1 MNGPEPLN
9 YAPIP
14 AAAKLDLD
22 LACFQCGYSLRTI
35 DWESVCPECG
45 TPVRRSATGGWL
57 QFAKPE
63 WLRKLRWG
71 VDLTIISAVLAIMGG
86 IAITIYIFAEFI
98 AKNRQPEPVEFSGIN
113 ILLSALYYAL
123 LMAIT
128 LLLTAPEDTGE
139 RGQPVRRTTLGRWI
153 VGLTIGG
160 MVSGMLLT
168 LVVQQPTTPE
178 ELFDRS
184 FLVTA
189 PFLFLSAMCTYVSWF
204 LIIIHVRR
212 IARRDV
218 AGGLVKMMSFILWG
232 GVALVGVGLVAAVLI
247 GVSLAMAAPQMLA
260 AMSTTAPTTSSGP
273 ALPPWL
279 AAAASQPNINVTNM
293 QVTSSGQIVVAT
305 QPAGGATGPG
315 APPPLPPI
323 ARGLLASM
331 CPLIIGECFA
341 FIWMICVVV
350 AVFWLRIVLSRS
362 INDNM
367 NHLIPARA

>member
-1 MNGPEPLN
+1 M
-9 YAPIP
+9 
-14 AAAKLDLD
+14 
-22 LACFQCGYSLRTI
+22 
-35 DWESVCPECG
+35 
-45 TPVRRSATGGWL
+45 RRSATGGWL

-71 VDLTIISAVLAIMGG
+71 VDLTIISLILAIIG
-86 IAITIYIFAEFI
+86 IVAVSIYIFAEFI
-98 AKNRQPEPVEFSGIN
+98 AKNQPPQPVDFSGMN
-113 ILLSALYYAL
+113 VVVSVVYYAAL
-123 LMAIT
+123 IAIT
-128 LLLTAPEDTGE
+128 LLITSPEETGE
-139 RGQPVRRTTLGRWI
+139 GGEPAQRTTLGRWI
-153 VGLTIGG
+153 VGLNLGG
-160 MVSGMLLT
+160 VVTGILLAML
-168 LVVQQPTTPE
+168 VRQPTTPE
-178 ELFDRS
+178 GVFDRS
-184 FLVTA
+184 YLMSVPILV
-189 PFLFLSAMCTYVSWF
+189 LSAACTYVSWF

-232 GVALVGVGLVAAVLI
+232 GVTLVGVGLVVAVLI

-293 QVTSSGQIVVAT
+293 QVTSSGQFVVTTQAFGGGTAT
-305 QPAGGATGPG
+305 PG